1 MPTTPTR
8 MWIVMRSDYCSKRVV
23 QILAVTVIQSRS
35 SAAKASIH
43 SSAKSSKSLAFNPP
57 LFHHT
62 RWPILSR
69 RMSSMSSSIQEEH
82 QVTMTSQTKNR
93 VALLQFHVTED
104 KSRNIS
110 TARQY
115 ITKARD
121 AGARLCVLPECWN
134 SPYATAAFGEYSES
148 LPSVGD
154 DMTSEEWGPSTA
166 MLMEMAKSTGMYILG
181 GSVPEI
187 SGGKLYNTCL
197 VVNPAGKIVGKHRK
211 VHLFDVDVPGGIRF
225 MESDT
230 LSAGDGATY
239 FDMDDDEENGL
250 GRIGVGIW

>member
-1 MPTTPTR
+1 
-8 MWIVMRSDYCSKRVV
+8 MRADYCSKRIV
-23 QILAVTVIQSRS
+23 QLLAVTVIRSQS
-35 SAAKASIH
+35 SAAKASSIH
-43 SSAKSSKSLAFNPP
+43 SFAKSNKSLAFNRP

-62 RWPILSR
+62 RCSVLFR
-69 RMSSMSSSIQEEH
+69 RMSSIDSIQEQH
-82 QVTMTSQTKNR
+82 QITMTPQTKNR

-115 ITKARD
+115 ITKARK

-134 SPYATAAFGEYSES
+134 SPYATSAFGEYSES

-154 DMTSEEWGPSTA
+154 DMASEWGPSTA
-166 MLMEMAKSTGMYILG
+166 MLMEMAKSMGMYILG

-197 VVNPAGKIVGKHRK
+197 AVNPDGKIVGKHRK

-225 MESDT
+225 KESDT
-230 LSAGDGATY
+230 LSSGDGATY